1 MQTVTDNTVQFQ
13 IVSLGSVLILSI
25 LRDVSLQKKLTCSVC
40 TKLDYSLYC
49 NGK

>member
-25 LRDVSLQKKLTCSVC
+25 LRDMSLQKKTDVLCM
-40 TKLDYSLYC
+40 Y
-49 NGK
+49 